1 MLYFPIFIFMLVLED
16 YFPFKSNSLLSYQ
29 RFRYFLSPLMAL
41 TLFYDLKLKKHV
53 LTCFLLTVDLVNC
66 FFNYL
71 VLSTSDDK
79 KQYQAVRVTGFQ
91 ICI

>member
-1 MLYFPIFIFMLVLED
+1 MNGFD
-16 YFPFKSNSLLSYQ
+16 YILQPEAK
-29 RFRYFLSPLMAL
+29 
-41 TLFYDLKLKKHV
+41 KKHV

-91 ICI
+91 ICIWY